1 VGATNETEERVRR
14 LLIVL
19 VVAVLAA
26 ALAAA
31 GCGEKEENAGPPGT
45 QKLTVVLDYLP
56 NPDHVGFYAALKRGD
71 FKRAGLDVELE
82 VPPDPSSPL
91 KLLAA
96 GKADLAVSYE
106 PEVLLARDRGVRL
119 VSVGAIAQRP
129 LTSIMALGARNI
141 RSPADL
147 AGKTVGTAGIP
158 YQSAYLKTIEQRA
171 GVAPSSVKEV
181 NVGFNLVPAMLSGKA
196 DATLGAFW
204 NIEGVEL
211 ARRGKHPSII
221 RMDQAGV
228 PTYDELVMVARQS
241 DLGPRANVIRRF
253 LRALG
258 QGYDFARRD
267 PTTATAELVDANP
280 DLNQATSLAQVKASL
295 PVFFPPKGKPFGFS
309 DPVAWQGYGQWM
321 FRNRLLKR
329 QPNAGDA
336 LTNEFLPGQGL

>member
-1 VGATNETEERVRR
+1 VGATNETEERVRK
-14 LLIVL
+14 LAVL
-19 VVAVLAA
+19 VAILAA
-26 ALAAA
+26 ALVGA
-31 GCGEKEENAGPPGT
+31 GCGEKKENVGPPGK

-56 NPDHVGFYAALKRGD
+56 NPDHVGFYAAQSRGD
-71 FKRAGLDVELE
+71 FKRAGLDVDLQ

-96 GKADLAVSYE
+96 GRADLAISYE
-106 PEVLLARDRGVRL
+106 PEVLLARDRGLRV
-119 VSVGAIAQRP
+119 VSVGAVAQRP
-129 LTSIMALGARNI
+129 LTSIMALGSKGI
-141 RSPADL
+141 RSPSDL

-171 GVAPSSVKEV
+171 GVAPSSVKQV
-181 NVGFNLVPAMLSGKA
+181 DVGFNLVPAMLSGKA

-228 PTYDELVMVARQS
+228 PTYDELVVVARQS
-241 DLGPRANVIRRF
+241 DLNTRANVIRRF

-258 QGYDFARRD
+258 QGYDFAQRN
-267 PTTATAELVDANP
+267 PSAATSELVAANP
-280 DLNQATSLAQVKASL
+280 DLNEATSLAQVKASL
-295 PVFFPPKGKPFGFS
+295 PVFFPPKGKPFGFA
-309 DPVAWQGYGQWM
+309 DPAAWQSYGQWM
-321 FRNRLLKR
+321 FRNHLLK
-329 QPNAGDA
+329 QPPNAGDA